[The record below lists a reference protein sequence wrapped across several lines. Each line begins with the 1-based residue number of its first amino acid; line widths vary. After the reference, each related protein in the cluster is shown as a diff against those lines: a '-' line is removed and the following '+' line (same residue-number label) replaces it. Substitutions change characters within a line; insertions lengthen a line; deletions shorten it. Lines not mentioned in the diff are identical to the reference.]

1 MDTST
6 RVDGLDGLERK
17 DGVYQSH
24 YEIAINTRYAIK
36 V

>member
-1 MDTST
+1 MDLM
-6 RVDGLDGLERK
+6 GLKRK

-24 YEIAINTRYAIK
+24 YEIAINTRHAIK